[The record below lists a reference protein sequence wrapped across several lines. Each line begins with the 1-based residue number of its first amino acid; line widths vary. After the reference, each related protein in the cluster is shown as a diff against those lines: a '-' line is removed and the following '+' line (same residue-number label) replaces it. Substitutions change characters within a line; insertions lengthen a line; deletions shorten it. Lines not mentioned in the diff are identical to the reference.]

1 MSIYDKAS
9 LVQIPSGVKSGTL
22 YNVVP
27 NTADGDFDFTRG
39 STATR
44 VNKDGLIE
52 TVSIGVPRLDH
63 PLLDGVVQ
71 DCPTL
76 LLEPP
81 KINIYTY
88 SEDLGQGTTLTNTT
102 VDADSITSPSGALTG
117 NKLTQTSGAFTRKNL
132 GVISG
137 AYAWSFFAK
146 KGDLR
151 YLNARSLFV
160 LNGTTPAYGNTII
173 DLDTNTI
180 AYKGINVTSASIEQY
195 PNDWVKVEI
204 VATDNATASGDFVD
218 FFFTDNAT
226 STQSTGVAGNGYIW
240 GVQFESGNYG
250 TSYIP
255 NLTTGSTTRSA
266 DAANGAGTSA
276 TFNDSEGVL
285 FAEISALDND
295 LTTKY
300 IAIDSSNLNN
310 YILLRYD
317 TVSNNIA
324 VVYKASGLVGVTL
337 THIVSDVTTFN
348 KVLFK
353 YKDADFSLWINGLEV
368 STSNAANRISSGNV
382 FNNLTFSV
390 SWNAN
395 AQFYGKTKQLMTFNE
410 ALSDTELEDLTSWD
424 SFNEMATEQLYT
436 IE

>member
-52 TVSIGVPRLDH
+52 TVAADVPRLDY

-88 SEDLGQGTTLTNTT
+88 SEDLSQGTALTNTT

-132 GVISG
+132 GVILSG

-160 LNGTTPAYGNTII
+160 LNGTTPANGNTII
-173 DLDTNTI
+173 DLNTNTI
-180 AYKGINVTSASIEQY
+180 AYKGTNVTSASIEQY
-195 PNDWVKVEI
+195 PNDWIKVEI
-204 VATDNATASGDFVD
+204 VATDNATASGDFLD

-255 NLTTGSTTRSA
+255 NLTTGSTSRST

-285 FAEISALDND
+285 YA
-295 LTTKY
+295 
-300 IAIDSSNLNN
+300 
-310 YILLRYD
+310 
-317 TVSNNIA
+317 NIA
-324 VVYKASGLVGVTL
+324 ALANDGTFR
-337 THIVSDVTTFN
+337 HITISDGSTDNRATIYFRSDDN
-348 KVLFK
+348 KISFL
-353 YKDADFSLWINGLEV
+353 LE
-368 STSNAANRISSGNV
+368 SGNV
-382 FNNLTFSV
+382 N
-390 SWNAN
+390 
-395 AQFYGKTKQLMTFNE
+395 QFYNEFDIDVKLNNKFALTYSSTNCFTYINGFKKSTDTNKTMPSGFNTLRFEDGNGTNNFYGNTKQLMTFNTALTDSELE
-410 ALSDTELEDLTSWD
+410 ALTSYS

>member
-1 MSIYDKAS
+1 MNIKDDAS
-9 LVQIPSGVKSGTL
+9 LALIPVAYKTSKL
-22 YNVVP
+22 YSVIP
-27 NTADGDFDFTRG
+27 NDNDGDFDFTRG

-44 VNKDGLIE
+44 VNKGGLIE
-52 TVSIGVPRLDH
+52 TMPTNTPRLNY

-71 DCPTL
+71 GCPTL

-81 KINIYTY
+81 KSNIYTY
-88 SEDLGQGTTLTNTT
+88 SEDLSQGTTLTNTT

-117 NKLTQTSGAFTRKNL
+117 NKLTQTSGALTRKNL

-160 LNGTTPAYGNTII
+160 LNGTTPANGNTII

-180 AYKGINVTSASIEQY
+180 AYKGTNVTSASIQQY

-204 VATDNATASGDFVD
+204 VATDNATGSGDFVD

-255 NLTTGSTTRSA
+255 NLTTGSTSRST
-266 DAANGAGTSA
+266 DAASEAGTSA

-285 FAEISALDND
+285 YANIAALADDNTSRRISISDG
-295 LTTKY
+295 
-300 IAIDSSNLNN
+300 SSNPNN
-310 YILLRYD
+310 LVCVDMSEYTNQIIGRVRTGNTEVAFLVA
-317 TVSNNIA
+317 TSQTQTQNNKIA
-324 VVYKASGLVGVTL
+324 V
-337 THIVSDVTTFN
+337 
-348 KVLFK
+348 K
-353 YKDADFSLWINGLEV
+353 YKVNNFALWINGFEV
-368 STSNAANRISSGNV
+368 DTDNNGAAPIGLNDVSFDRGNGSND
-382 FNNLTFSV
+382 
-390 SWNAN
+390 
-395 AQFYGKTKQLMTFNE
+395 FYGKTKEVMTFNE
-410 ALSDTELEDLTSWD
+410 ALSDTELEALTSYS

>member
-1 MSIYDKAS
+1 MALKDNAS
-9 LVQIPSGVKSGTL
+9 LALIPVAYKTSKL
-22 YNVVP
+22 YSVIP
-27 NTADGDFDFTRG
+27 NDADGDFDFTRG
-39 STATR
+39 STGTR
-44 VNKDGLIE
+44 VNKAGLIE
-52 TVSIGVPRLDH
+52 TMPTNTPRLNYNI
-63 PLLDGVVQ
+63 LDGVVQ
-71 DCPTL
+71 GCPTL

-88 SEDLGQGTTLTNTT
+88 SEDLSQGTALTNTT

-117 NKLTQTSGAFTRKNL
+117 NKLTQTSGAYTRKNL
-132 GVISG
+132 GVILSG

-180 AYKGINVTSASIEQY
+180 AYKGTNVTSASIEQY
-195 PNDWVKVEI
+195 PNDWIKVEI
-204 VATDNATASGDFVD
+204 VATDNATASGDFLD

-255 NLTTGSTTRSA
+255 NLTTGSTSRSA

-285 FAEISALDND
+285 YGNISALADDGTYSIISLSDN
-295 LTTKY
+295 
-300 IAIDSSNLNN
+300 SSNNFIIIG
-310 YILLRYD
+310 YKD
-317 TVSNNIA
+317 TTNRLFCDAIIGGTRFVSNPTTIVNQEQFNKICLK
-324 VVYKASGLVGVTL
+324 YKSGDTDIYFNGFKIL
-337 THIVSDVTTFN
+337 SSSTTF
-348 KVLFK
+348 
-353 YKDADFSLWINGLEV
+353 
-368 STSNAANRISSGNV
+368 THSGNPISELE
-382 FNNLTFSV
+382 FRYFDNSLP
-390 SWNAN
+390 
-395 AQFYGKTKQLMTFNE
+395 FYGNTKELMTFNTALTDSELE
-410 ALSDTELEDLTSWD
+410 ALTSYS

>member
-1 MSIYDKAS
+1 MALKDNAS
-9 LVQIPSGVKSGTL
+9 LALIPVAYKQDKL
-22 YNVVP
+22 YCAIP
-27 NTADGDFDFTRG
+27 NDVDGDFDFIRG

-44 VNKDGLIE
+44 VNKAGLIE
-52 TVSIGVPRLDH
+52 TMSTFTPRLNYNI
-63 PLLDGVVQ
+63 LDGVVQ
-71 DCPTL
+71 GCPTL

-81 KINIYTY
+81 KSNIYTY
-88 SEDLGQGTTLTNTT
+88 SEDLSQGTTLTNTT

-160 LNGTTPAYGNTII
+160 LNGTTPANGNTII
-173 DLDTNTI
+173 DLNTNTI
-180 AYKGINVTSASIEQY
+180 AYKGTNVTSASIQQY
-195 PNDWVKVEI
+195 PNDWIKVEI
-204 VATDNATASGDFVD
+204 VATDNATGSGDFVD
-218 FFFTDNAT
+218 FFFTDNAI

-255 NLTTGSTTRSA
+255 NLTTGSSSRSSEI
-266 DAANGAGTSA
+266 ANGAGTSA

-285 FAEISALDND
+285 YANVADFYDSTTSRVISISDG
-295 LTTKY
+295 T
-300 IAIDSSNLNN
+300 LNN
-310 YILLRYD
+310 RVFFKFY
-317 TVSNNIA
+317 TVSNGIEA
-324 VVYKASGLVGVTL
+324 TLISSSGGTNPQI
-337 THIVSDVTTFN
+337 TTTTSD
-348 KVLFK
+348 
-353 YKDADFSLWINGLEV
+353 
-368 STSNAANRISSGNV
+368 TSNYNKIALKYSSNGFNLWANGFELGTDTVTNLP
-382 FNNLTFSV
+382 NNLSDLSFDTASL
-390 SWNAN
+390 NPL
-395 AQFYGKTKQLMTFNE
+395 YGKTKEVMTFNE
-410 ALSDTELEDLTSWD
+410 ALSDTELEALTSYS

>member
-9 LVQIPSGVKSGTL
+9 LVHIPSGVKSGTL

-52 TVSIGVPRLDH
+52 TVSIGVPRLDY

-160 LNGTTPAYGNTII
+160 LNGTTPANGNTII

-180 AYKGINVTSASIEQY
+180 AYKGTNVTSASIQQY

-255 NLTTGSTTRSA
+255 NLTTGSTSRST

-285 FAEISALDND
+285 FAEISALAND
-295 LTTKY
+295 GSYRLFG
-300 IAIDSSNLNN
+300 IN
-310 YILLRYD
+310 D
-317 TVSNNIA
+317 TG
-324 VVYKASGLVGVTL
+324 SGQDIVTL
-337 THIVSDVTTFN
+337 GISNTSEALYVRTLIGGALVISQEEIPVNVKTHN
-348 KVLFK
+348 KLLVK
-353 YKDADFSLWINGLEV
+353 YK
-368 STSNAANRISSGNV
+368 SGNNSI
-382 FNNLTFSV
+382 FLNGFKIDTNTNTFTATGGQLSELEFTYYT
-390 SWNAN
+390 NTLP
-395 AQFYGKTKQLMTFNE
+395 FYGKSKQVMTFNE
-410 ALSDTELEDLTSWD
+410 ALSDTELENLTSWD